1 MNLDHLIWPETG
13 WGYMPPQDDV
23 WEAFH
28 HVQENYNPKRIFEIG
43 FCWGHSTT
51 YQLEIM
57 SQAKMITCGPIHER
71 MQKENPD
78 PDDRLAMIAK
88 MKEVYGNRFEHY
100 QGRTQNLRDP
110 LITEHYGQ
118 FDYALIDGDH
128 SRTQAEFDAKLCEDL
143 RVPVI
148 LVDNWDQ
155 PQVRDGVLESSDYK
169 EVKVFDYEQMWK
181 GKYRINQMGL
191 CTL

>member
-1 MNLDHLIWPETG
+1 MNLDHLIWPTTG

-23 WEAFH
+23 YEAFRY
-28 HVQENYNPKRIFEIG
+28 VQEHYKPKRMFEIG

-57 SQAKMITCGPIHER
+57 PQASIITCGPIYER
-71 MQKENPD
+71 MVKENPD
-78 PDDRLAMIAK
+78 PDDRLAMISK
-88 MKEVYGNRFEHY
+88 MQEVYGDRFKHY
-100 QGRTQNLRDP
+100 QGRTQSLDQG
-110 LITEHYGQ
+110 LFTEHYRE

-128 SRTQAEFDAKLCEDL
+128 SRKQAEFDANLCEDIH
-143 RVPVI
+143 VPVI

-155 PQVRDGVLESSDYK
+155 PQVRNGVLESSSYK
-169 EVKVFDYEQMWK
+169 EVKVFDYEQTWK
-181 GKYRINQMGL
+181 GKYRVNQMGL